1 MGGPP
6 GGQQRWWGVWEVWRL
21 EGRVGGSG
29 GWVGGCSGVGSG
41 PVRFGGVRSHE
52 CRITDPIRSPNL
64 RQLIYSPP
72 LIGFSWGFFPFFFF
86 DPSLAFYARSH
97 QIKLTPVPCNR
108 GAVTK
113 QCTKPPPPPPRP
125 CRTSCSPPFIALI
138 RFLFLSVP
146 VAWVELRVGPPWGA
160 GHCTPRRSQRERSG
174 PLPGLAFGDSG
185 WSPEVLRGGGGG
197 GEASPRCPEG
207 ARRPSGKGPR
217 LAQAGW
223 GGRGCRCVSR
233 GAPSGWSRWPPSVHL
248 GSPPLTPR

>member
-1 MGGPP
+1 MVSP
-6 GGQQRWWGVWEVWRL
+6 GA
-21 EGRVGGSG
+21 
-29 GWVGGCSGVGSG
+29 
-41 PVRFGGVRSHE
+41 
-52 CRITDPIRSPNL
+52 
-64 RQLIYSPP
+64 
-72 LIGFSWGFFPFFFF
+72 FFLFFFF

-97 QIKLTPVPCNR
+97 QIKLTPVPRNR

-207 ARRPSGKGPR
+207 ARRPSGKGPW

-248 GSPPLTPR
+248 GSPSPHPSVTPCPPSQHPVLPPGGSELRGASWGPGRVRPGSRGGQEGVGPTEQGEL